1 MELRKRRKSSTEN
14 GHAQEN
20 GLTNL
25 KGTGCPVNV
34 ARDNLLQPIG
44 RNIRQSQGLER
55 ERKGK
60 LFLFCRDYDK
70 DPSQTWN
77 LCY

>member
-44 RNIRQSQGLER
+44 RNMRQCTRNGKGE
-55 ERKGK
+55 KGK
-60 LFLFCRDYDK
+60 IIYSLLPR
-70 DPSQTWN
+70 
-77 LCY
+77 L

>member
-34 ARDNLLQPIG
+34 ARDNFFQPIG
-44 RNIRQSQGLER
+44 RNIRQCTTRIGKGE
-55 ERKGK
+55 KGK
-60 LFLFCRDYDK
+60 IISLLPR
-70 DPSQTWN
+70 
-77 LCY
+77 L

>member
-25 KGTGCPVNV
+25 KGTGCPVN
-34 ARDNLLQPIG
+34 DNFFQPIG
-44 RNIRQSQGLER
+44 RNIRQCTRNGKGE
-55 ERKGK
+55 KGK
-60 LFLFCRDYDK
+60 IISLLPR
-70 DPSQTWN
+70 
-77 LCY
+77 L